1 MYGIYFTN
9 HPDLRR
15 ILTDYGFVG
24 VGEHKPMNSL
34 LPAGLKAIL

>member
-15 ILTDYGFVG
+15 ILTDYGLVG
-24 VGEHKPMNSL
+24 VGEHKPMTMNVL
-34 LPAGLKAIL
+34 VLQV

>member
-15 ILTDYGFVG
+15 ILTDYGFVA
-24 VGEHKPMNSL
+24 GEHNPMNL
-34 LPAGLKAIL
+34 FLPAGLKAIL

>member
-15 ILTDYGFVG
+15 ILTDYGYESSRIPLIDIDVF
-24 VGEHKPMNSL
+24 
-34 LPAGLKAIL
+34 LKV